1 MPSLACSLFSG
12 WNALLNKFFVNCFK
26 CFDVKCL
33 FLEDCGT
40 LCTFSFVQRDA
51 SPRGKLPWCLSNA
64 FLDLKTLSR
73 SHRQTDR
80 QTDNMAWL
88 ITHIGT
94 FSTLDVNNL
103 VCFEF
108 GASVAYLFFYSGS
121 VTACKMTE
129 WKTYHQNK

>member
-1 MPSLACSLFSG
+1 MS
-12 WNALLNKFFVNCFK
+12 
-26 CFDVKCL
+26 VKCIL
-33 FLEDCGT
+33 RLKV
-40 LCTFSFVQRDA
+40 FVQI
-51 SPRGKLPWCLSNA
+51 S
-64 FLDLKTLSR
+64 
-73 SHRQTDR
+73 QTDR

-129 WKTYHQNK
+129 